1 MEEKLDVAVQAGNP
15 DQKKLIIKEIIY
27 PRELEAFIGF
37 PYLLYR
43 GNPFYVPPLKS
54 DERKTLRLT
63 NPAFDHCEAKYWL
76 AYRSGKIVGRIA
88 GIINHGFIDRW
99 GKKYARFGWFD
110 FKEDETIAQA
120 LLHHVERWAKEK
132 GMDAV
137 HGPMGFTNF
146 DPAGLLVDGF
156 NQLATLS
163 ELYNYPYYPDCI
175 EKAGYHKEVDWIEYR
190 ISIPKKVPEKV
201 RQVATIVKRRS
212 KLSVVNLN
220 ESNSI
225 MTYAHS
231 IFELINVCYGHLHG
245 MVPLTEK
252 QIQYYTK
259 RYLSFIR
266 KDYVSLVVDSCG
278 TLIAFGITM
287 PSLSKALQKA
297 NGTLFPFG
305 LFHILK
311 ALRKNNTAELCLVA
325 IRPDYQGKGVNALV
339 MEEMNKAFNRNNITM
354 AESNPELE
362 DNKQVQSLWSYYE
375 AEQHKRRR
383 CYIKYL

>member
-1 MEEKLDVAVQAGNP
+1 MEEILDVAVLAGNP
-15 DQKKLIIKEIIY
+15 GHKKLIIKEAIS

-54 DERKTLRLT
+54 DERKTLQLT

-88 GIINHGFIDRW
+88 GIINHAFIDRW
-99 GKKYARFGWFD
+99 GKKYVRFGWFD
-110 FKEDETIAQA
+110 FKDDVTIARA
-120 LLHHVERWAKEK
+120 LLQHVECWAIEQ

-146 DPAGLLVDGF
+146 DPAGVLVDGF
-156 NQLATLS
+156 DQLATLS
-163 ELYNYPYYPDCI
+163 ELYNYPYYADCI
-175 EKAGYHKEVDWIEYR
+175 EKAGYHKEVDWVEYR

-212 KLSVVNLN
+212 KLSVVNLY
-220 ESNSI
+220 ESDNI

-231 IFELINVCYGHLHG
+231 IFELINVCYSHLHG

-252 QIQYYTK
+252 QIQYYIR

-266 KDYVSLVVDSCG
+266 NDYVSLVVDSSG

-287 PSLSKALQKA
+287 PSLSRALQKA
-297 NGTLFPFG
+297 NGTLFPLG
-305 LFHILK
+305 LFHIMK
-311 ALRKNNTAELCLVA
+311 ALRKNNVAELCLVA

-339 MEEMNKAFNRNNITM
+339 MEEMNKAFNRNNITI

-375 AEQHKRRR
+375 TKQHKRRR
-383 CYIKYL
+383 CYLKYL

>member
-225 MTYAHS
+225 ITYAHS

>member
-245 MVPLTEK
+245 MV
-252 QIQYYTK
+252 
-259 RYLSFIR
+259 R
-266 KDYVSLVVDSCG
+266 
-278 TLIAFGITM
+278 
-287 PSLSKALQKA
+287 
-297 NGTLFPFG
+297 
-305 LFHILK
+305 
-311 ALRKNNTAELCLVA
+311 
-325 IRPDYQGKGVNALV
+325 
-339 MEEMNKAFNRNNITM
+339 
-354 AESNPELE
+354 
-362 DNKQVQSLWSYYE
+362 
-375 AEQHKRRR
+375 
-383 CYIKYL
+383 

>member
-201 RQVATIVKRRS
+201 RQVATIVKKRS